1 MDYLQFHNLKA
12 EFDSPI
18 IVALDFP
25 SEKHATPFIQQLNP
39 NACKIKIG
47 NELFTT
53 TGRKFVE
60 SLVTQGFKVFL
71 DLKYHDIPNT
81 VQRACQV
88 AADMGIWMVNVHT
101 SGGTKM
107 MEAAAN
113 GLANLQHKPLLIG
126 VTILTSMDESDL
138 KELGTHQP
146 INEKILHLASLAQK
160 SGLDGVVCSAHEV
173 KQIKNQ
179 LGGAFV
185 TVTPG
190 IRLINSNKYDQKR
203 IMTPKE
209 AIQVGTDYMVIGR
222 SITQAKNPLDIIYDI
237 NLTYQIIKQQSP
249 IGNNIVKI

>member
-1 MDYLQFHNLKA
+1 MNPLQIDDFKS

-25 SEKHATPFIQQLNP
+25 SEEQAITFIRRLDP
-39 NACKIKIG
+39 SLCKIKIG

-60 SLVTQGFKVFL
+60 SLVTQGFKIFL

-88 AADMGIWMVNVHT
+88 AANMGVWMVNVHT
-101 SGGTKM
+101 SGGRRM

-113 GLANLQHKPLLIG
+113 GLANLAHKPSLIG

-138 KELGTHQP
+138 HELGIHKSIDQ
-146 INEKILHLASLAQK
+146 EILYLASLAQN
-160 SGLDGVVCSAHEV
+160 SGLDGVVCSTHEV
-173 KQIKNQ
+173 KQIKKQ
-179 LGGAFV
+179 LGQSFI

-190 IRLINSNKYDQKR
+190 IRLQDTNTHDQKR

-209 AIQVGTDYMVIGR
+209 AIEVGTDYMVIGR
-222 SITQAKNPLDIIYDI
+222 SITQTKNPLEIIYDI
-237 NLTYQIIKQQSP
+237 DLTCRTIQQSLANKM
-249 IGNNIVKI
+249 G